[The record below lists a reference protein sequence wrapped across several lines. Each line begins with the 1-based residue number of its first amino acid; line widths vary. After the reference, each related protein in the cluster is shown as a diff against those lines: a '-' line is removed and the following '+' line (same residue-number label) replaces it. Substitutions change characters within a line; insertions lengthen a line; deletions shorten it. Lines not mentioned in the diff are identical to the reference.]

1 MSWMVAVAL
10 LSLQRIRTFPAAT
23 LITYEYVGV
32 KQCSMPV
39 QVGLSRLVYSGPMN
53 WLPDAFDKA
62 ARANRSR
69 TALVEEDRSWTFG
82 ELAEESDA
90 IAAMLREKVAG
101 HAVGVLLLNSQKY
114 VTTLLGVWKAGK
126 TPVPLNYLLP
136 PQELAY
142 IIKDSGMSALIT
154 SQFFA
159 QAVSAV
165 KPLFGD
171 KGVILMADSP
181 DFAPKASNASAT
193 YQDPALYLYT
203 SGTTGKPK
211 GVILTHRNLATN
223 VEACQRAGG
232 FDHRDSFLCLLP
244 FFHTYAITGTILLPL
259 LNGSKMVLVDR
270 FQPLKVMKLIEDHAI
285 SVFLAIPSMYR
296 VLAHTE
302 GDFKLNSVRFPISGG
317 EPLPVA
323 VAEAFE
329 KRFGVPIFEGY
340 GQTEASPVIS
350 LNVPAKRKIGTVGPP
365 LPGVEIAIWDDQKN
379 PVDLDVIGEIMV
391 RGPNVMEG
399 YYNLPDETSKTMTRG
414 WLHTGDL
421 GTMDAEGFVTITGRK
436 KDLIISAGENI
447 YPREIEEVLAQHP
460 KVKEVAVIGVK
471 DEVRGEVPKA
481 FVIAREG
488 MTVDE
493 KELRHFC
500 RENIAGYKVPRHFAV
515 VADLPRTPTGKVL
528 KRLLP
533 AD

>member
-1 MSWMVAVAL
+1 M
-10 LSLQRIRTFPAAT
+10 
-23 LITYEYVGV
+23 
-32 KQCSMPV
+32 K
-39 QVGLSRLVYSGPMN
+39 
-53 WLPDAFDKA
+53 WLPDVFDSAAKA
-62 ARANRSR
+62 HGNR
-69 TALVEEDRSWTFG
+69 TALIDEDRKWTFS
-82 ELAEESDA
+82 ELAEESDN
-90 IAAMLREKVAG
+90 IAAMLCEKVAG
-101 HAVGVLLLNSQKY
+101 DTVGVLLLNSPKY
-114 VTTLLGVWKAGK
+114 VTTLFGVWKAGK

-159 QAVSAV
+159 QAVAAV

-171 KGVILMADSP
+171 RGVILMADDP
-181 DFAPKASNASAT
+181 GFAPATSKAVSVSYRA
-193 YQDPALYLYT
+193 PALYLYT

-211 GVILTHRNLATN
+211 GVVLTHENLSAN
-223 VEACQRAGG
+223 VASCQRAGG
-232 FDHRDSFLCLLP
+232 FDEQDSFLCLLP

-270 FQPLKVMKLIEDHAI
+270 FQPLKVMKLIEDHAV

-302 GDFKLNSVRFPISGG
+302 GDFRLHSVRFPISGG

-340 GQTEASPVIS
+340 GQTEAAPVVS
-350 LNVPAKRKIGTVGPP
+350 LNVPGNRKLGTVGPA
-365 LPGVEIAIWDDQKN
+365 LPGVEIAIWDENKN
-379 PVDLDVIGEIMV
+379 PVDVDVVGEIMV
-391 RGPNVMEG
+391 RGPNVMQG
-399 YYNLPDETSKTMTRG
+399 YYNLPEETAKTITRE

-421 GTMDAEGFVTITGRK
+421 GKMDAEGFVTITGRK

-488 MTVDE
+488 MTTDE

-500 RENIAGYKVPRHFAV
+500 RENLAGYKVPKHIELV
-515 VADLPRTPTGKVL
+515 PDLPRTPTGKVL
-528 KRLLP
+528 KRMLP
-533 AD
+533 TS

>member
-1 MSWMVAVAL
+1 MFDARA
-10 LSLQRIRTFPAAT
+10 
-23 LITYEYVGV
+23 
-32 KQCSMPV
+32 
-39 QVGLSRLVYSGPMN
+39 RLRFSFGILRRMT

-62 ARANRSR
+62 AQANRSR

-379 PVDLDVIGEIMV
+379 PVDLDVVGEIMV

-533 AD
+533 TD

>member
-1 MSWMVAVAL
+1 M
-10 LSLQRIRTFPAAT
+10 T
-23 LITYEYVGV
+23 
-32 KQCSMPV
+32 
-39 QVGLSRLVYSGPMN
+39 
-53 WLPDAFDKA
+53 WLPQAFDKA
-62 ARANRSR
+62 AQANRSR
-69 TALVEEDRSWTFG
+69 TALIDEDRSWTFG
-82 ELAEESDA
+82 DLAEESDA
-90 IAAMLREKVAG
+90 IATLLREKVSG
-101 HAVGVLLLNSQKY
+101 DTVGVLLLNSPRY

-142 IIKDSGMSALIT
+142 IIRDSGMSALVT

-159 QAVSAV
+159 QAVAAI

-171 KGVILMADSP
+171 KGVILMADAP
-181 DFAPKASNASAT
+181 DFPPKSAKPPEAS
-193 YQDPALYLYT
+193 YRDPALYLYT

-211 GVILTHRNLATN
+211 GVVLTHRNLSAN
-223 VEACQRAGG
+223 VESCQQAGG

-259 LNGSKMVLVDR
+259 LNGSRMVLVDR

-302 GDFKLNSVRFPISGG
+302 GDFDLDSVRFPISGG

-350 LNVPAKRKIGTVGPP
+350 LNVPSGRKTGTVGRA
-365 LPGVEIAIWDDQKN
+365 LPGVEVAIWDEQKN
-379 PVDLDVIGEIMV
+379 PVGVDVIGEIVV
-391 RGPNVMEG
+391 RAPSVMEG
-399 YYNLPDETSKTMTRG
+399 YYNLPEETSKTITRE

-421 GTMDAEGFVTITGRK
+421 GKMDAEGFVTITGRK

-481 FVIAREG
+481 FVIARDG

-500 RENIAGYKVPRHFAV
+500 RENLAGYKVPRHFAIV
-515 VADLPRTPTGKVL
+515 PDLPRTPTGKIL
-528 KRLLP
+528 KRMLP
-533 AD
+533 IE